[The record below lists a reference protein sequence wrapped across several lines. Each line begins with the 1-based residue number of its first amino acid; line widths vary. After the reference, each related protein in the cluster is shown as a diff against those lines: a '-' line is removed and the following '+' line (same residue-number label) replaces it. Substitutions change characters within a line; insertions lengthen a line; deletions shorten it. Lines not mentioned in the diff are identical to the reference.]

1 MWIRWIS
8 ADELMLGFVS
18 LRAKRPGRNSSQS
31 TPLALSVPAP
41 IRHNRQRIFS
51 IRARPMA
58 QDYARHRDRNAARG
72 GRRAATRMQP
82 PASTHWN
89 WYIAG
94 VLSGLFAVFI
104 GYVGIANF
112 GGQAPGETPVQQVVV
127 AEEDLPVFSFYQE
140 LANAS
145 VDVATPA
152 GTAPPATTTA
162 QTPPK
167 QDNAT
172 AAKPT
177 AAAATPTTAAATAPV
192 ETPPPA
198 TSPAATP
205 PPATTVA
212 TAPASSDTRQYL
224 LQAGS
229 FQDRQD
235 AESRRAKIIL
245 LNLNA
250 NVVPGVVAG
259 RTWQRVQVG
268 PFSGRQ
274 NAEAARALLSEN
286 QIDSIPLIVR

>member
-1 MWIRWIS
+1 
-8 ADELMLGFVS
+8 
-18 LRAKRPGRNSSQS
+18 
-31 TPLALSVPAP
+31 
-41 IRHNRQRIFS
+41 
-51 IRARPMA
+51 MA
-58 QDYARHRDRNAARG
+58 QDYARHRDRNARG
-72 GRRAATRMQP
+72 GRRAATRTQP

-89 WYIAG
+89 WYVAG

-112 GGQAPGETPVQQVVV
+112 GGQKPGESPVQQVVV

-140 LANAS
+140 LAKAS
-145 VDVATPA
+145 VDITQPASTTSTAQTPSAQQPAAKPAEETPKPTTNNAATTPA
-152 GTAPPATTTA
+152 TIATTTA
-162 QTPPK
+162 TNNAAAANTP
-167 QDNAT
+167 
-172 AAKPT
+172 PT
-177 AAAATPTTAAATAPV
+177 AARPPAPATTAPT
-192 ETPPPA
+192 
-198 TSPAATP
+198 ATP
-205 PPATTVA
+205 PAAAVA
-212 TAPASSDTRQYL
+212 SAPASADARQYL

-274 NAEAARALLSEN
+274 SAEEARALLSAN
-286 QIDSIPLIVR
+286 NIDSIPLIVR

>member
-1 MWIRWIS
+1 
-8 ADELMLGFVS
+8 
-18 LRAKRPGRNSSQS
+18 
-31 TPLALSVPAP
+31 
-41 IRHNRQRIFS
+41 
-51 IRARPMA
+51 MA
-58 QDYARHRDRNAARG
+58 QDYARHRDRSGQRS
-72 GRRAATRMQP
+72 GRRAATRTQP

-94 VLSGLFAVFI
+94 VLTGLFAVFV

-112 GGQAPGETPVQQVVV
+112 GGTSNGDAPVQQVVV

-140 LANAS
+140 LANAR
-145 VDVATPA
+145 VDVAAPAVAIPPPAPVTPPPQQQ
-152 GTAPPATTTA
+152 TPPATATSASSTTTTPSASPSEAPAVTTTA
-162 QTPPK
+162 
-167 QDNAT
+167 
-172 AAKPT
+172 
-177 AAAATPTTAAATAPV
+177 PTTPAPT

-198 TSPAATP
+198 AA
-205 PPATTVA
+205 PPAVA
-212 TAPASSDTRQYL
+212 TATQASASSADMRQYL

-235 AESRRAKIIL
+235 AESRRARIIL

-268 PFSGRQ
+268 PFNGRQ

-286 QIDSIPLIVR
+286 NIDSIPLIVR